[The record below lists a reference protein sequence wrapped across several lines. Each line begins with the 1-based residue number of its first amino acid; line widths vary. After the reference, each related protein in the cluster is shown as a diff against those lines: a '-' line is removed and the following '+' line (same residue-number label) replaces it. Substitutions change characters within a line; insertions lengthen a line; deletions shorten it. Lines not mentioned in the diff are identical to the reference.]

1 MKHVMDTAPEKNL
14 SLYASIP
21 VVIPA
26 NVDKASGLPEDDF
39 H

>member
-1 MKHVMDTAPEKNL
+1 MKHVMDTAPEK
-14 SLYASIP
+14 SLLLYTSIP

-26 NVDKASGLPEDDF
+26 NVDKANGLLEDDF